1 MAEKKILINELGLE
15 QKKEG
20 FVSKEKLKKIAA
32 KTCVPESEAFS
43 AATFYSFLSM
53 EKRAKHSILVCN
65 CPSEQLKGSEK
76 ILEFL
81 EKRLKVKRGNAAKG
95 GKIYLG
101 ETSCIGLC
109 DKAPA
114 MLVDGKPEANVTE
127 EKAKKILGK
136 LK

>member
-1 MAEKKILINELGLE
+1 MADKKILLNELGCE
-15 QKKEG
+15 QKKKG
-20 FVSKEKLKKIAA
+20 FIGKEKLREISA
-32 KTCVPESEAFS
+32 KACVPESDAFS

-53 EKRAKHSILVCN
+53 EKRARHSILVCN

-76 ILEFL
+76 LLQAL
-81 EKRLKVKRGNAAKG
+81 EKKLNVKRGHSTKD
-95 GKIYLG
+95 KKFYLG

-114 MLVDGKPEANVTE
+114 MLVDGKPCSQVTE
-127 EKAKKILGK
+127 GKAKEILGK

>member
-1 MAEKKILINELGLE
+1 MAERIIALNEFGKEQKREGCVSRKKI
-15 QKKEG
+15 KE
-20 FVSKEKLKKIAA
+20 IAA
-32 KTCVPESEAFS
+32 KTCVPESKAFS
-43 AATFYSFLSM
+43 AATFYSFLSL

-65 CPSEQLKGSEK
+65 CPAEQLKGSEK

-81 EKRLKVKRGNAAKG
+81 EKKLKVKRGHATKD
-95 GKIYLG
+95 KKFYLG

-114 MLVDGKPEANVTE
+114 ILVDGRPEASVTV
-127 EKAKKILGK
+127 EKAKKILEK

>member
-1 MAEKKILINELGLE
+1 MAGKIIALNEFGEE
-15 QKKEG
+15 QKKKG
-20 FVSKEKLKKIAA
+20 FIGKKKLKEIAA

-43 AATFYSFLSM
+43 AATFYSFLSL

-76 ILEFL
+76 LLKAL
-81 EKRLKVKRGNAAKG
+81 EKKLKVKRGHSTKD
-95 GKIYLG
+95 KKFYLG

-114 MLVDGKPEANVTE
+114 MLVDGKPYSQVTI
-127 EKAKKILGK
+127 EKAKKLLEK

>member
-1 MAEKKILINELGLE
+1 MAERIIALNEFGREQKRNGCVSRKKI
-15 QKKEG
+15 KE
-20 FVSKEKLKKIAA
+20 IAA
-32 KTCVPESEAFS
+32 KTCVPESDAFS
-43 AATFYSFLSM
+43 AATFYSFLSL

-76 ILEFL
+76 LLKAL
-81 EKRLKVKRGNAAKG
+81 EKKLKVKRGHATKD
-95 GKIYLG
+95 KRIFLG

-114 MLVDGKPEANVTE
+114 MLVDGKPHSQVTV
-127 EKAKKILGK
+127 EKAKKMLGK